1 MILDEA
7 QINWIVKEVN
17 KKVNVPLLGEK
28 AEGKLIRKAV
38 DLVLAKLD
46 DALPEEITKFMTDAA
61 DGIEPGA
68 DTAEMKENTVDFLN
82 KEINLPILNEKQE
95 GKLIGKIVDLLFDA
109 LEKGKTVPSE

>member
-28 AEGKLIRKAV
+28 AEGKLLRKAV
-38 DLVLAKLD
+38 ELVLRKLD

-68 DTAEMKENTVDFLN
+68 DTAEMQENTVNFLN

-95 GKLIGKIVDLLFDA
+95 GKLLKKIVALLFDA
-109 LEKGKTVPSE
+109 LEKGKSVPS

>member
-7 QINWIVKEVN
+7 QIDWIVKEVN

-38 DLVLAKLD
+38 DLVLNKLD
-46 DALPEEITKFMTDAA
+46 DALPEEVTKFMADAA
-61 DGIEPGA
+61 DGIEPGT
-68 DTAEMKENTVDFLN
+68 DTTEMQENTVDFLN

-95 GKLIGKIVDLLFDA
+95 GDLIGKIVALLFDA
-109 LEKGKTVPSE
+109 LEKGKSVPS

>member
-7 QINWIVKEVN
+7 QVNWITKEVN

-38 DLVLAKLD
+38 ELVLKKLD
-46 DALPEEITKFMTDAA
+46 GALPEEVTNFMTDAA

-68 DTAEMKENTVDFLN
+68 DTSEMKDNTVDFLN
-82 KEINLPILNEKQE
+82 KEINIPILNEKQE
-95 GKLIGKIVDLLFDA
+95 GDLISKIVDLLFDA
-109 LEKGKTVPSE
+109 LEKGESVPS